1 MRFAWFLLLLFS
13 LADAFAQPVRAFRV
27 YVTNERSNNISVI
40 DGDALVVIATWP
52 VGKRPRGVH
61 LAPDGRLLYVA
72 VSGSPRLGPGVD
84 PDRAKSLKADKSAD
98 GIAVI
103 DVRTGRLMRKMDVG
117 SDPEEFAISADGK
130 TLYVSNEDEAQASAW
145 DIASGRRLFAAA
157 VSEEPEG
164 VALHPTRPEV
174 YVTCEALGDVFVLD
188 NQTGARRAVLR
199 VGGRPRQVAFSRDGA
214 WAYVPVEG
222 KAELAII
229 DAGAHRLTRTI
240 SIPGPGVLP
249 MAVAL
254 SANGSELFVS
264 TGRGNSIAVI
274 DRAQLT
280 ISASIPVGTRVWGIG
295 LSPDG
300 RALFTANGASD
311 DVSVV
316 DTSGRKEI
324 KRIKAG
330 AGPWGV
336 AVGPH
341 VP

>member
-1 MRFAWFLLLLFS
+1 MVTRFAWLALVVFLW
-13 LADAFAQPVRAFRV
+13 ADALAQADRPFRV
-27 YVTNERSNNISVI
+27 YVTNERSNHLSVI
-40 DGDALVVIATWP
+40 EGDTLAVIATWP

-61 LAPDGRLLYVA
+61 VPPDGRWLYVA

-84 PDRAKSLKADKSAD
+84 PERGKSVPSDKSAD
-98 GIAVI
+98 GIAII
-103 DVRTGRLMRKMDVG
+103 DVRTGKVVRKVAVG

-145 DIASGRRLFAAA
+145 DIASGQKLFSAQ
-157 VSEEPEG
+157 VSAEPEG
-164 VALHPTRPEV
+164 VALHPNRPEV

-188 NQTGARRAVLR
+188 SRTGASRGVVR
-199 VGGRPRQVAFSRDGA
+199 VGDARDRSRFRDGG

-229 DAGAHRLTRTI
+229 DAGTHRLTRTI

-254 SANGSELFVS
+254 SADGSELFVS
-264 TGRGNSIAVI
+264 TGRGNSVDVI
-274 DRAQLT
+274 DHVQSAVA
-280 ISASIPVGTRVWGIG
+280 ASIPVGTRVWGIR
-295 LSPDG
+295 LSPNG
-300 RALFTANGASD
+300 EAFFTANGASD

-316 DTSGRKEI
+316 DTSRRQEI

-330 AGPWGV
+330 AGP
-336 AVGPH
+336 
-341 VP
+341 